1 MPLRWGVRAAAGIND
16 WDAAPLDG
24 VGCKVGVL
32 GLGIANA
39 MVFGGYT
46 PLCCM
51 GHHCGA
57 MAMPPTAEDR
67 YGISAQPNAEKDD
80 HNTQNGTRYSCC
92 GVVESATVRDQND
105 LLAFTSH
112 SDPSCCHFLIPAS
125 ALPNPVEGRRRC
137 SSLFAK
143 SSIHCSSL
151 FLFHLLT
158 SALQFFCAPC
168 HNISQREL

>member
-1 MPLRWGVRAAAGIND
+1 MPSRWGYRAAGGITIGMR
-16 WDAAPLDG
+16 LQSTG
-24 VGCKVGVL
+24 VGCKVSVL

-46 PLCCM
+46 LLCCI
-51 GHHCGA
+51 GHIAVHWP
-57 MAMPPTAEDR
+57 MLPTAKHR
-67 YGISAQPNAEKDD
+67 YGISAQPISEKDD

-112 SDPSCCHFLIPAS
+112 SDPSCHFLIPAS
-125 ALPNPVEGRRRC
+125 ALPNPGGVAAAAQV
-137 SSLFAK
+137 LFAM

-151 FLFHLLT
+151 SHFIF
-158 SALQFFCAPC
+158 
-168 HNISQREL
+168 

>member
-1 MPLRWGVRAAAGIND
+1 MRLQST
-16 WDAAPLDG
+16 G
-24 VGCKVGVL
+24 VGCKVSVL

-51 GHHCGA
+51 GHHCSALA
-57 MAMPPTAEDR
+57 MLPTAKHR
-67 YGISAQPNAEKDD
+67 YGISAQPISEKDD

-125 ALPNPVEGRRRC
+125 ALPNPGGVAAAAQV
-137 SSLFAK
+137 LFAM
-143 SSIHCSSL
+143 SSIHCSSPSR
-151 FLFHLLT
+151 FIF
-158 SALQFFCAPC
+158 
-168 HNISQREL
+168 